1 MDQEDNIRDF
11 LTELQDSSACDV
23 DALISD
29 YYPSSDEE
37 SSDESSDEH
46 TNSSVRKYNL
56 VDIRPLHPFL
66 DPGSQTYEAFDYQE
80 PQDNGSSEGKAALE
94 LGLLPAQLL
103 PPAQLGPGGAG
114 VRHQR
119 RCLAK
124 PSFPDAI
131 ITVALMAANNKRHQ
145 DLCQVKHFF
154 DIDIHASM
162 RSIFQLR
169 ADPRSIIFGALLQ
182 PAWRDHHRLQV
193 HAHRYPSNVDQLHNL
208 RRAPGI

>member
-1 MDQEDNIRDF
+1 MLPYKNKNFGSTLQLLEEEMAQE
-11 LTELQDSSACDV
+11 
-23 DALISD
+23 
-29 YYPSSDEE
+29 YGDEQ
-37 SSDESSDEH
+37 
-46 TNSSVRKYNL
+46 
-56 VDIRPLHPFL
+56 PFI
-66 DPGSQTYEAFDYQE
+66 DPGSQAYEAFDYQE

-131 ITVALMAANNKRHQ
+131 ITVALLAANNKRHQ

-154 DIDIHASM
+154 DIVY
-162 RSIFQLR
+162 
-169 ADPRSIIFGALLQ
+169 IIY
-182 PAWRDHHRLQV
+182 V
-193 HAHRYPSNVDQLHNL
+193 
-208 RRAPGI
+208 

>member
-1 MDQEDNIRDF
+1 MIHDLKRAVEEEKQRKKQKLEEETMDQEDNICDF
-11 LTELQDSSACDV
+11 LNELQDSGACDV

-46 TNSSVRKYNL
+46 TNSSVRKYNR

-131 ITVALMAANNKRHQ
+131 ITVALLAANNKRHQ

-154 DIDIHASM
+154 DIVY
-162 RSIFQLR
+162 
-169 ADPRSIIFGALLQ
+169 IIYVGKFSAKG
-182 PAWRDHHRLQV
+182 
-193 HAHRYPSNVDQLHNL
+193 
-208 RRAPGI
+208 